1 MTARRELWPDLVQ
14 QALFETDP
22 VLRRERIAKAKK
34 AIRDR
39 RLELDTEKK
48 MLRDAGKKIA
58 AIE

>member
-34 AIRDR
+34 AIHYR

-48 MLRDAGKKIA
+48 MLRDAGKKLA